1 MQFDQLKRREFIT
14 LLGGAASWPLAA
26 RAQQAMPV
34 IGYLNGASAAQFTH
48 LLAAFRK
55 GLSETGHAEGRNVAI
70 EYRYADGQYDRLPA
84 LAADLVERRVAAI
97 VATAGTPTIRA
108 AKAATSTI
116 PIVFVIGGDPLT
128 FGLVASLNRPGGNIT
143 GVRLISAETVA
154 KRLGL
159 LLELVPTAADI
170 GVLANLANPISKP
183 QLTELETAA
192 HTLGRRLHVLNASA
206 ESEFAAAFAAIEQQ
220 RIGALLVAAD
230 PFFDDR
236 RAQLVALAA
245 RHKLPVSYVRRE
257 FVAAGGLMSYGTD
270 SPEAFRQAGVY
281 TGRIPKGEK
290 PADLPVIQPTKFEFV
305 INLKTARMLGITVP
319 DKLLVAAD
327 EVIE

>member
-1 MQFDQLKRREFIT
+1 VRRREFIT
-14 LLGGAASWPLAA
+14 LLGGAAGWPLAA

-34 IGYLNGASAAQFTH
+34 IGYLNGASAAQFPH

-55 GLSETGHAEGRNVAI
+55 GLSETGHAEGRNVTI
-70 EYRYADGQYDRLPA
+70 EYRYADGQYDRLAA
-84 LAADLVERRVAAI
+84 LAADLVDRRVAAI

-116 PIVFVIGGDPLT
+116 PIVFVIGGDPVT
-128 FGLVASLNRPGGNIT
+128 FGLVTSLNRPGGNIT
-143 GVRLISAETVA
+143 GVTLIAAETVA

-159 LLELVPTAADI
+159 LLELVPTASDI
-170 GVLANLANPISKP
+170 GALANLTNPISKP

-206 ESEFAAAFAAIEQQ
+206 ESDFAAAFAAMEQQ

-245 RHKLPVSYVRRE
+245 RHRMPACYVRRE
-257 FVAAGGLMSYGTD
+257 FVADGGLMSYGPD
-270 SPEAFRQAGVY
+270 NPDAFRQAGIY
-281 TGRIPKGEK
+281 TGRILKGER
-290 PADLPVIQPTKFEFV
+290 PADLPVQQPVKFELV
-305 INLKTARMLGITVP
+305 INLKTAKALGLEIPPT
-319 DKLLVAAD
+319 LLARAD